1 MADDIAIFT
10 VDPGGS
16 TGVTWGVYSL
26 RCSLVKNAMASRTEA
41 GSITIEGSE
50 AVQVNK
56 LWDLWHTFEADN
68 LGARK
73 IELVIEDF
81 ILLPKIHTP
90 GKEGISP
97 VRIAWGLVG
106 YIWGQNDLVGDP
118 DPIWQSA
125 SIGMRFNTRQMLEQW
140 GCWIKGREHERAA
153 YAHAGARL
161 MRLYQS

>member
-26 RCSLVKNAMASRTEA
+26 RCSLVKNAM
-41 GSITIEGSE
+41 
-50 AVQVNK
+50 
-56 LWDLWHTFEADN
+56 TFEADN